1 MPENSNSASGSSQ
14 FKIGT
19 SGRSAQIAAQLAQQ
33 FGFDPNIIGLATPE
47 LSNQLR
53 TTANNMRQQVEISKA
68 VVESIKMIAECQAQ
82 IEALRKEAI
91 EATMKRREEIEKLS
105 SQLEIAI
112 EKHEQTLKK
121 ITQDTKHGIRLAQRK
136 GSLDLKAGT
145 NKLKLDLQAMRK
157 VAIAQMRV
165 QREISKQ
172 KVAADVD
179 RIKQQPEDAKAK
191 SEDRRGFT
199 DYINGRS
206 TSYTPK
212 SNPARAI
219 FN

>member
-1 MPENSNSASGSSQ
+1 MTEQKFSFGNSQ
-14 FKIGT
+14 FKIGVN
-19 SGRSAQIAAQLAQQ
+19 GRSAQIAATLATQ
-33 FGFDPNIIGLATPE
+33 FGVDPNMIGLATPE
-47 LSNQLR
+47 LANQLR

-112 EKHEQTLKK
+112 EKHEQVLKK
-121 ITQDTKHGIRLAQRK
+121 ITQDTTHGVRLAQRK
-136 GSLDLKAGT
+136 GGLDLKSG
-145 NKLKLDLQAMRK
+145 NNRFKLELQAMRK
-157 VAIAQMRV
+157 VSIAKMRV
-165 QREISKQ
+165 DREIAKQ

-179 RIKQQPEDAKAK
+179 RIKQQPEEAKAK
-191 SEDRRGFT
+191 SEERRNFT
-199 DYINGRS
+199 QFINGK
-206 TSYTPK
+206 TNQYTPK
-212 SNPARAI
+212 AAATSAF